1 MGEIIAS
8 LAGSMQV
15 VDITHLP
22 QVASK
27 GDAHFVVSKRDGRT
41 RIARLTDAE
50 RVGEIA
56 KMLSGADITDA
67 ALTQARIL
75 LGDRVAPAAGR
86 SDDGKAPDTGSLF

>member
-1 MGEIIAS
+1 M
-8 LAGSMQV
+8 
-15 VDITHLP
+15 
-22 QVASK
+22 
-27 GDAHFVVSKRDGRT
+27 
-41 RIARLTDAE
+41 
-50 RVGEIA
+50 GEIA